1 MIRHRAPVAPTED
14 ALADSFRIARHP
26 AQCGSRAEL
35 GKLRA
40 DFVLSSAFL
49 GHAPRFPYN
58 SIALIADSKLRTK
71 GEGSAELQSMATRQ
85 VEPSIDEYLRKRL
98 MPVEGTIPQLAGI
111 DMYGNSIPAG
121 PVGGDLFEYINFQ
134 QRYNIDARI
143 ARALKLS
150 KEYLEPVLKGQ
161 TLRNSVDAHVEWLK
175 SKPGYTDAVAAEYRR
190 AKRSEQLRIAEDLQE
205 LDTTAGVL
213 LVDAQGHGIISAK
226 IASTVHDTFHALML
240 SELDRN
246 GKTTPEMFEK
256 INLRLAQSV
265 TARNALGWDK
275 DDNSREIATMLYGEV
290 RSNGHFRF
298 VNFGHPP
305 PLVFSAEYERFMEI
319 GKARMV
325 QFLPLG
331 LAIPEDNPDRNRYLS
346 MAPRTRKMDSSDVA
360 EITLMSPGDIL
371 FLYTDGVYDGSD
383 EQDRIQ
389 IERVIREHRDD
400 SAKDICNAILTHALK
415 QDDYLKQISEQDRI
429 DDKTA
434 FVIKRR

>member
-58 SIALIADSKLRTK
+58 SIALIADSKLRTT
-71 GEGSAELQSMATRQ
+71 GEGSAELQSMATRN
-85 VEPSIDEYLRKRL
+85 VAPSIDEYLRKRL

-121 PVGGDLFEYINFQ
+121 SVGGDLFEYINFQ

-150 KEYLEPVLKGQ
+150 KDYLEPLPKGQ
-161 TLRNSVDAHVEWLK
+161 TPRNSVDAHVQWLK
-175 SKPGYTDAVAAEYRR
+175 SRPGYTPAVAAEYRR
-190 AKRSEQLRIAEDLQE
+190 AKSSEQVRIAEVLPE
-205 LDTTAGVL
+205 LHTTAGVL

-226 IASTVHDTFHALML
+226 IASTVHDTFHAFML
-240 SELDRN
+240 AELDRN
-246 GKTTPEMFEK
+246 GKTTPNLFED
-256 INLRLAQSV
+256 INVRLALSV
-265 TARNALGWDK
+265 TARNALGRNK
-275 DDNSREIATMLYGEV
+275 DDSTREIATMLYGEI
-290 RSNGHFRF
+290 RPGGQFRF

-305 PLVFSAEYERFMEI
+305 PLVFSAEYKKFMEI
-319 GKARMV
+319 GKAHIV
-325 QFLPLG
+325 QFLALG
-331 LAIPEDNPDRNRYLS
+331 LEIPEDHPDRNKYLS
-346 MAPRTRKMDSSDVA
+346 MALRTRRISSSDLA
-360 EITLMSPGDIL
+360 EITLMSPGDLL

-383 EQDRIQ
+383 EQDRLQ
-389 IERVIREHRDD
+389 IEQVIREHQGQ
-400 SAKDICNAILTHALK
+400 SAREICNAILQYAIK
-415 QDDYLKQISEQDRI
+415 QDEHLQQITEDDRI
-429 DDKTA
+429 DDKTV
-434 FVIKRR
+434 FIIKRK